1 MFLPFRTPSGRR
13 DHCRLRNLCV
23 AVGHGDLMGNLEY
36 LRRAIVEMFDATET
50 FDQQS
55 LVEQPTKA
63 TGAGERGFPQAC
75 PPVPAA

>member
-23 AVGHGDLMGNLEY
+23 AVGHGDLMGDLVY

-63 TGAGERGFPQAC
+63 TAAGARRFRQGFPR
-75 PPVPAA
+75 VPAA

>member
-23 AVGHGDLMGNLEY
+23 AVGHGDLMGDLVS

-55 LVEQPTKA
+55 LPEQPTKA
-63 TGAGERGFPQAC
+63 PGANAAGFRQDFPG
-75 PPVPAA
+75 VPAA

>member
-23 AVGHGDLMGNLEY
+23 AVGHGDLMGDLVD

-55 LVEQPTKA
+55 LVEQPTQA
-63 TGAGERGFPQAC
+63 TAADARGFRQGSPG
-75 PPVPAA
+75 VPAA